1 MQKNKNYLLIIL
13 LIVSIGFSLFTIEQ
27 NFLSQ
32 INQDGIKRAFPLII
46 PAVILVIP
54 ILIIFSTVA
63 MREIRY
69 KKAVANGIKSVGLI
83 KKVTKTGMYL
93 RKHPEVKFELDV
105 LDDDGNAFSGE
116 VITAVRMEELEM
128 LKEGEPVPIIY
139 KIDNKEEISID
150 RKPELQKLRDMVKK
164 YKSKNNIK

>member
-1 MQKNKNYLLIIL
+1 M

-27 NFLSQ
+27 NFFSQ

-46 PAVILVIP
+46 PAIILVIP
-54 ILIIFSTVA
+54 ILIIFSTIV

-69 KKAVANGIKSVGLI
+69 KKTVANGIKSVGLI
-83 KKVTKTGMYL
+83 EKVTKTGTYL

-105 LDDDGNAFSGE
+105 LDENGNAFHGE
-116 VITAVRMEELEM
+116 VITAIRMEELEM

-139 KIDNKEEISID
+139 KIDNKEEIYID